1 MLPMLLGIAV
11 SIFIAFKNVS
21 NRYHTDRII
30 IIGAAT
36 SLLGIVSTAVGIN
49 NALGFSNGISKIAP
63 HIMINGIKKSLIT
76 TYFAG
81 LSYWCQFCC
90 GITLKISIALNIFK
104 I

>member
-1 MLPMLLGIAV
+1 MLPMLVGLAV

-63 HIMINGIKKSLIT
+63 HIMINGIKTSLIT
-76 TYFAG
+76 TYFG
-81 LSYWCQFCC
+81 GFIL
-90 GITLKISIALNIFK
+90 LVSILLWYYFK
-104 I
+104 NKYDSQHI